1 MIFFRL
7 DIIGNDSNVVLIP
20 VIEVLYCRWIIF

>member
-1 MIFFRL
+1 MQSAIMISFRL

-20 VIEVLYCRWIIF
+20 VIEVF